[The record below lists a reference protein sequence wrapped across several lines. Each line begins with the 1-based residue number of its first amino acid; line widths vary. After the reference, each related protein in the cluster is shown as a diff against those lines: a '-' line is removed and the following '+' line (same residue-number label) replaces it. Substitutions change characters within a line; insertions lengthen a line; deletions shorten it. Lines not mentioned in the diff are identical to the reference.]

1 MRSSRL
7 FAPAQLGNLT
17 LSNHI
22 VMAPMTRSRATALH
36 VPTDEIATYYAQR
49 ASAGLL
55 ITEGASPSPNGE
67 GYARIPGIWNE
78 AQIKGWRKVTDAVH
92 AKGGKIFIQLMHTG
106 RIGHALNLTNGGE
119 VLAPSAVK
127 AEGAIYTDQEGMKD
141 HPVPRAM
148 TTEEVQDAVQ
158 EFVQAAINAVTAGF
172 DGVEIHGANGYL
184 IEQFIRPT
192 TNQRTD
198 QYGGTTENYARFA
211 LEIAERTA
219 AAIGKDK
226 TGIRL
231 SPYGVASDMPYQPEF
246 DSIYAYLAE
255 KLGDYVTYVHLVDHS
270 ALGAPAV
277 PDSIKQLFRETY
289 TGTLI
294 LSGGYTK
301 ETAEADLES
310 GKADLIA
317 IGRPFISNPDLV
329 ERLQQGAALS
339 DPDPDT
345 FYTPGEKGY
354 TDYPVLEETIA

>member
-1 MRSSRL
+1 MSSLL

-67 GYARIPGIWNE
+67 GYARIPGIWND

-119 VLAPSAVK
+119 VIAPSAVK
-127 AEGAIYTDQEGMKD
+127 AEGAIYTDQEGMKE
-141 HPVPRAM
+141 HPEPRAM
-148 TTEEVQDAVQ
+148 TTDEVQDTIQ

-192 TNQRTD
+192 TNHRTD
-198 QYGGTTENYARFA
+198 AYGGSTENFARFA
-211 LEIAERTA
+211 LEVAQKTA

-246 DSIYAYLAE
+246 DDIYAYLAE
-255 KLGDYVTYVHLVDHS
+255 NLSDYVTYVHLVDHS
-270 ALGAPAV
+270 AMGAPAV
-277 PDSIKQLFRETY
+277 PDTIKNLFRHAY
-289 TGTLI
+289 KGTLI
-294 LSGGYTK
+294 LSGGYTR
-301 ETAEADLES
+301 ETAEADLET
-310 GKADLIA
+310 GKGDLIA
-317 IGRPFISNPDLV
+317 FGRPFISNPDLV
-329 ERLQQGAALS
+329 ERLQLEAPFNEA
-339 DPDPDT
+339 DPST
-345 FYTPGEKGY
+345 FYSPGEKGY
-354 TDYPVLEETIA
+354 TDYPVLEETTA